1 MKMEMRKIVCIVI
14 AIVGLLVALAG
25 LFFIMNGSLEQMP
38 TAEQIE
44 KAHITGW
51 VLLAIG
57 ILADIFAAVRVRN
70 K

>member
-1 MKMEMRKIVCIVI
+1 MRKIVCIVI

-25 LFFIMNGSLEQMP
+25 LFFILNGSLEQMP

-51 VLLAIG
+51 VLLVIG
-57 ILADIFAAVRVRN
+57 ILADIFAAVRVR
-70 K
+70 KK